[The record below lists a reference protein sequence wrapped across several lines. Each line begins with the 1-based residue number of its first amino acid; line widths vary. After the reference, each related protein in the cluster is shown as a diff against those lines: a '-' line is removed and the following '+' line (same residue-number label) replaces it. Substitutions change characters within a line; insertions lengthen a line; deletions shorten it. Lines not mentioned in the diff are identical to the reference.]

1 MKKQRR
7 KFSDEFKL
15 KVILA
20 ALKERQTIQ
29 QISQQYEIHPQ
40 QITNWKKDY
49 LAKSLD
55 IMAAKSKKDNKTD
68 LEKEK
73 EKLYEKIGKLQ
84 MEVDFLKKN
93 LKL

>member
-7 KFSDEFKL
+7 KFSKEFKL
-15 KVILA
+15 KVILE
-20 ALKERQTIQ
+20 ALKERETIQ
-29 QISQQYEIHPQ
+29 QLSQRFEIHPQ

-49 LAKSLD
+49 LDKSLE
-55 IMAAKSKKDNKTD
+55 IMDVKSNK
-68 LEKEK
+68 ESVESIEREK

-93 LKL
+93 VKL

>member
-7 KFSDEFKL
+7 KFSKEFKL
-15 KVILA
+15 KVILE
-20 ALKERQTIQ
+20 ALKERETIQ
-29 QISQQYEIHPQ
+29 QLSQRFEIHPQ

-49 LAKSLD
+49 LDKSLE
-55 IMAAKSKKDNKTD
+55 IMDVKSKK
-68 LEKEK
+68 ESVESIAREK